1 MDNRKKHQI
10 ESVES
15 QRDFIGMTRAQ
26 LSERANIAPSTYY
39 RWRKD
44 GTGKTNIKKLKDAL
58 HQFAKENKL

>member
-26 LSERANIAPSTYY
+26 LCERANIAPSTYY

-44 GTGKTNIKKLKDAL
+44 GTGKTNVKKLKDAML
-58 HQFAKENKL
+58 QFAKENKL